1 MTQPLNSVKEQIPER
16 PALRRELLKLR
27 KTSSK
32 EQRQHWDQDISQQV
46 SALMRETRP
55 HRLAV
60 YWPIQA
66 EPDLQLCYQELHQTG
81 IELALPLVIAKG
93 QALRFV
99 KWAPGDAM
107 DTDDFGIPI
116 PRQRD
121 TFVTPDVLL
130 VPCVGFNQQHFR
142 LGYGGG
148 FYDRT
153 LAELPHAKSIGIAYR
168 LAACDFAPDVH
179 DIALS
184 MIVCEH
190 P

>member
-1 MTQPLNSVKEQIPER
+1 MTQPLDSVKEQIPER
-16 PALRRELLKLR
+16 TALRRELLKLR
-27 KTSSK
+27 KASSAQ
-32 EQRQHWDQDISQQV
+32 QRQTWDRDIGQQ
-46 SALMRETRP
+46 LQTIMRQLQP
-55 HRLAV
+55 QRLAV

-66 EPDLQLCYQELHQTG
+66 EPDLQLCYQELHRAGT
-81 IELALPLVIAKG
+81 ELALPLVVAKG

-99 KWAPGDAM
+99 PWAPGDAM

-121 TFVTPDVLL
+121 LFIQPDALL
-130 VPCVGFNQQHFR
+130 IPCVGFNQQRYR

-153 LAELPHAKSIGIAYR
+153 LAELPDAKSIGIAYQ
-168 LAACDFAPDVH
+168 LAACDFEAETH

-184 MIVCEH
+184 MIVH
-190 P
+190 NQS

>member
-1 MTQPLNSVKEQIPER
+1 MTQPLDSGKEQIPER
-16 PALRRELLKLR
+16 PALRRNLLRLR
-27 KTSSK
+27 KESSPQ
-32 EQRQHWDQDISQQV
+32 QRQQWDQDISQQV
-46 SALMRETRP
+46 SAIIREMQP

-66 EPDLQLCYQELHQTG
+66 EPDLQLCYQELHHAG

-116 PRQRD
+116 PHQRD
-121 TFVTPDVLL
+121 TYVAPDTLL
-130 VPCVGFNQQHFR
+130 IPCVGFNQQKYR

-148 FYDRT
+148 FYDRS
-153 LAELPHAKSIGIAYR
+153 LAELPHVTSIGVAYH
-168 LAACDFAPDVH
+168 LAACDFKAEEH

-184 MIVCEH
+184 RIICNH

>member
-1 MTQPLNSVKEQIPER
+1 MPER
-16 PALRRELLKLR
+16 SSLRRELLRLRKESSAALR
-27 KTSSK
+27 KT
-32 EQRQHWDQDISQQV
+32 WDQDISQQV
-46 SALMRETRP
+46 QALMQRTHP
-55 HRLAV
+55 GRLAV

-66 EPDLQLCYQELHQTG
+66 EPDLQLCYQVLHQAG
-81 IELALPLVIAKG
+81 FELALPLVIAKG

-121 TFVTPDVLL
+121 TYVIPDTLL
-130 VPCVGFNQQHFR
+130 IPCVGFTPLGYR

-148 FYDRT
+148 FYDRS
-153 LAELPHAKSIGIAYR
+153 LAELPHANSIGIAYR
-168 LAACDFAPDVH
+168 LTACDFQAEEH

-184 MIVCEH
+184 TIICNQT
-190 P
+190 